1 MNERSG
7 TCRISPVRFAID
19 VDDRLL
25 RVISDLESI
34 GNTLVQSD
42 FYQSDSGRLHEY
54 LTQKAQSLG
63 FSSMLIVFADGTSY
77 QPHLI
82 AENLLALPGIQA
94 SLAGENGVSFYGEQ
108 RVLFSVPI
116 MSGGVIGVLGGVCDK
131 DDLQTLIQPNGFF
144 RRGPCLHY

>member
-1 MNERSG
+1 MLQFKIPLRTRILLTAISVLVLVISAVVFWNTFRLRREIDERTQWYVSDLASQ
-7 TCRISPVRFAID
+7 IAID

-63 FSSMLIVFADGTSY
+63 FSSMLIFFAD
-77 QPHLI
+77 
-82 AENLLALPGIQA
+82 
-94 SLAGENGVSFYGEQ
+94 
-108 RVLFSVPI
+108 
-116 MSGGVIGVLGGVCDK
+116 
-131 DDLQTLIQPNGFF
+131 
-144 RRGPCLHY
+144 